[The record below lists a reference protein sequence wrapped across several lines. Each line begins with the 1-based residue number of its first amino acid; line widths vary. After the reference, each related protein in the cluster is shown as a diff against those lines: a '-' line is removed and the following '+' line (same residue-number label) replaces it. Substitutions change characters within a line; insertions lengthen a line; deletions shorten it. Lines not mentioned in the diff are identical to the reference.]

1 MNLSDQFMPLA
12 TQMPQ
17 LTEPRWQ
24 LLSASIE
31 AESFT
36 VFDRLARK
44 NRTYYVPYLD
54 HVEVRDCMAN
64 VYTSNTKIMRLN
76 LLTSAR
82 SLELAA

>member
-1 MNLSDQFMPLA
+1 MPLA
-12 TQMPQ
+12 AQMPQ
-17 LTEPRWQ
+17 LTESRWH
-24 LLSASIE
+24 LLSASSE
-31 AESFT
+31 TECFT

-54 HVEVRDCMAN
+54 HVEVSDCMAH

-82 SLELAA
+82 NFTQATL

>member
-1 MNLSDQFMPLA
+1 MPLA

-17 LTEPRWQ
+17 LTESRWQ
-24 LLSASIE
+24 FLSASSE
-31 AESFT
+31 AECFT
-36 VFDRLARK
+36 VFDSLARK

-54 HVEVRDCMAN
+54 HVEVSDCMAH

-82 SLELAA
+82 SFTQATL